1 MTVAVERALEL
12 GTIETAWSQSDSCVS
27 SIFWFR
33 IPVYVIWARIVTPIY
48 M

>member
-12 GTIETAWSQSDSCVS
+12 GTIWERSRLPGASQT
-27 SIFWFR
+27 IFWFR